1 MTSTSYDLDEI
12 VKENSKLV
20 YSICSKYNNYPDKED
35 LYQEGMIALINAYKN
50 FDANKNVKFSTYAF
64 LYVVGE
70 INKYIRE
77 NKAIKISRDLIK
89 IGRKINEYITKH
101 IEVRGYE
108 PSTSDIAMMLEIP
121 ESKVISALDAC
132 KATKSLEQEV
142 NNEGKVVTLLDITP
156 VKEENISKEQMLDLK
171 EAFEY
176 LTYEEQ
182 QLVIN
187 RYFKDLTQ
195 SEVADLLGVN
205 QVYVS
210 RLEKKTL
217 RKMKNRMLV
226 KE

>member
-1 MTSTSYDLDEI
+1 
-12 VKENSKLV
+12 
-20 YSICSKYNNYPDKED
+20 
-35 LYQEGMIALINAYKN
+35 
-50 FDANKNVKFSTYAF
+50 
-64 LYVVGE
+64 
-70 INKYIRE
+70 
-77 NKAIKISRDLIK
+77 
-89 IGRKINEYITKH
+89 
-101 IEVRGYE
+101 
-108 PSTSDIAMMLEIP
+108 
-121 ESKVISALDAC
+121 
-132 KATKSLEQEV
+132 
-142 NNEGKVVTLLDITP
+142 
-156 VKEENISKEQMLDLK
+156 MLDLK

-195 SEVADLLGVN
+195 NEVADLLGVN